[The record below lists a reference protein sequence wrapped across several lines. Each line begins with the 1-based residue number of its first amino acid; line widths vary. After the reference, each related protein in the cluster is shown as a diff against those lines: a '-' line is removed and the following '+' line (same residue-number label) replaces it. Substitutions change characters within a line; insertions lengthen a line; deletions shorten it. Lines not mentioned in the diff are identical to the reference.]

1 VTPKWWIDIWLNEG
15 FATYAE
21 WLGREMRY
29 GPESALAARDFSERQ
44 LTADKRTTPLAAPDA
59 GEMFSTASY
68 DKGAWVL
75 HMLREQIG
83 AEAFFALLRAY
94 VETFRDRPAATV
106 DFWRLAEE
114 VSGQDLAWFFEQW
127 LMQGGIPRYTLYWTT
142 NAAGVDVLLCADQ
155 PFPYRLDLP
164 LRFKVTDLTKSD
176 VVLTVGGPETR
187 ASFPLSY
194 LPGEVSA
201 DPDQAVLAQVQVQP
215 IAELPAVCPAAS
227 GQ

>member
-1 VTPKWWIDIWLNEG
+1 VT
-15 FATYAE
+15 
-21 WLGREMRY
+21 
-29 GPESALAARDFSERQ
+29 
-44 LTADKRTTPLAAPDA
+44 
-59 GEMFSTASY
+59 
-68 DKGAWVL
+68 
-75 HMLREQIG
+75 
-83 AEAFFALLRAY
+83 
-94 VETFRDRPAATV
+94 TV

-142 NAAGVDVLLCADQ
+142 STAGVDVLLCADQ
-155 PFPYRLDLP
+155 SAPYRLDLP
-164 LRFKVTDLTKSD
+164 LRFKVTDLTSSD
-176 VVLTVGGPETR
+176 VSLEVSGSETR

-227 GQ
+227 TP